1 VLGSTMKRVH
11 MAEGSQLAADMA
23 PGIYTIKV
31 TDAEGNVYVD
41 KLVVK

>member
-1 VLGSTMKRVH
+1 
-11 MAEGSQLAADMA
+11 MA

-41 KLVVK
+41 NLVVK